1 MIDGCNNEVNYNK
14 YWVFITAIDGWGNY
28 YESNKFNVTI
38 GPSSPSANSNL
49 FGPINVYQN
58 HYVEVELPDY
68 LFVQNNKSIEN
79 FESSS
84 WINNTSIKIA
94 TRTVFYLKVKIF
106 LKKFECIE
114 MQSI

>member
-1 MIDGCNNEVNYNK
+1 MISLIDGCNNEINYNK

-38 GPSSPSANSNL
+38 GPSSPSAKSNL

-84 WINNTSIKIA
+84 CINNTNIKIA
-94 TRTVFYLKVKIF
+94 TRTVFYFKVKI
-106 LKKFECIE
+106 KKKNL
-114 MQSI
+114 SA